1 MIKLSVG
8 MCIFI
13 NFKLEKKN
21 RCTMYYKCENQQQQ
35 NVNNID
41 LKLRNKWRRQMHYNI
56 GATKSVFNGHTVV
69 YFVVPVITR
78 TSNPPI
84 SQFSRPCNEFMR
96 VWWMFPYNRSKIAS
110 YHVIKDQHLNSVL
123 YKKPA
128 TESFNWYVGTE
139 RDLCHGLLIYTHFIE
154 NQWRLPAKPV
164 ITKCFNGF
172 CGLDI

>member
-1 MIKLSVG
+1 
-8 MCIFI
+8 
-13 NFKLEKKN
+13 
-21 RCTMYYKCENQQQQ
+21 MYYKCENSHTK

-41 LKLRNKWRRQMHYNI
+41 LKLRNKLRRPMHYNI
-56 GATKSVFNGHTVV
+56 GATKNCGFNGHTVV

-123 YKKPA
+123 YKKTCNRIIQLICRNRERFMPWFA
-128 TESFNWYVGTE
+128 DLHSFYRKSVTFT
-139 RDLCHGLLIYTHFIE
+139 CKTSY
-154 NQWRLPAKPV
+154 NQM
-164 ITKCFNGF
+164 F
-172 CGLDI
+172 